1 MTRDVEQTKTSDAN
15 KKINVEQLTLKE
27 TKREIL

>member
-15 KKINVEQLTLKE
+15 KKKNVEQLTLKE